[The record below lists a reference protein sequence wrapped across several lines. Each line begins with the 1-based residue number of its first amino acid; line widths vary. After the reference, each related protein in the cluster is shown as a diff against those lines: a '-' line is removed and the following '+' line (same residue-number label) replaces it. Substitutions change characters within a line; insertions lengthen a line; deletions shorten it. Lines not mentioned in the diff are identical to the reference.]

1 MFMVTHY
8 KFCSLLF
15 ICILNPS
22 PPSSTSMWFH
32 CLLSLP
38 YVVKASR
45 QCVFYMFQNIFFMY
59 LSVFST
65 LDLETSFELNS
76 PFGKGLFAHEIEHH
90 LFLTL
95 FVCNPTFFPSL
106 YTQDSFMLAKSLKHI
121 NWQEISKIPPLACL
135 APSNVKVNEE
145 AFTMP
150 SQYFSFTMSL
160 DINTFILSYLE
171 ECTMP

>member
-1 MFMVTHY
+1 
-8 KFCSLLF
+8 
-15 ICILNPS
+15 
-22 PPSSTSMWFH
+22 
-32 CLLSLP
+32 
-38 YVVKASR
+38 
-45 QCVFYMFQNIFFMY
+45 
-59 LSVFST
+59 
-65 LDLETSFELNS
+65 
-76 PFGKGLFAHEIEHH
+76 
-90 LFLTL
+90 
-95 FVCNPTFFPSL
+95 
-106 YTQDSFMLAKSLKHI
+106 MLAKSLKHI